1 MRKFL
6 FLFLVLISSC
16 GGGKEYPKTLVRQI
30 KFEEYKIYHDT
41 GATFEV
47 CDVIVNHEGMRTDG
61 TYIYEFTYTLKLWT
75 IHKVLVTYKKKGKAE
90 VKNMEWKITTEDIDY
105 NF

>member
-6 FLFLVLISSC
+6 FLLLVLISSC
-16 GGGKEYPKTLVRQI
+16 GGGKEYPETLAHQI
-30 KFEEYKIYHDT
+30 HLYEIHFYYNT

-47 CDVIVNHEGMRTDG
+47 CDVVIDHEGLRTDG

-75 IHKVLVTYKKKGKAE
+75 IQKVLVTYKKKGKAE
-90 VKNMEWKITTEDIDY
+90 VKDMEWKITTENIDY